1 MLCKFLPLAVG
12 CWLTSG
18 DPSPLRLGNSNKFD
32 CSRLNRGVG
41 LPLATRPYSDD
52 KMQQSTEEG
61 RAKFVKADTEV
72 ATRKNEIDKLIERYG
87 AEINLTQQQIK
98 RIKNNIALAWSK
110 FGVNT
115 AINLQIDKLLLFLH
129 YETKRKAYLSSL
141 CG

>member
-1 MLCKFLPLAVG
+1 LPLA
-12 CWLTSG
+12 
-18 DPSPLRLGNSNKFD
+18 P
-32 CSRLNRGVG
+32 
-41 LPLATRPYSDD
+41 RPCSDD
-52 KMQQSTEEG
+52 KMQQSTEEE

-72 ATRKNEIDKLIERYG
+72 AKSRKNEIDKLIKRYG

-98 RIKNNIALAWSK
+98 RIKNNIALAWFK

>member
-1 MLCKFLPLAVG
+1 M
-12 CWLTSG
+12 
-18 DPSPLRLGNSNKFD
+18 PS
-32 CSRLNRGVG
+32 
-41 LPLATRPYSDD
+41 ATRPYSDD
-52 KMQQSTEEG
+52 QTQQSTEEG
-61 RAKFVKADTEV
+61 RAKFVKTDTEV

-87 AEINLTQQQIK
+87 AEIILTQQQIK
-98 RIKNNIALAWSK
+98 QIKNNIALAWSK